1 MERKQICVNEGA
13 DRAFIEKVK
22 SLEKIL
28 SKVNELDS
36 SIVDFE
42 DKFEQDKKLA
52 KDVISVKR
60 YVEQLLSR
68 AKEDVK
74 KSGAGLNY

>member
-1 MERKQICVNEGA
+1 MERKQICANEGA
-13 DRAFIEKVK
+13 DRALIEKVK

-36 SIVDFE
+36 SIMDFE

-52 KDVISVKR
+52 KDVINVKR

-68 AKEDVK
+68 AREEVK